1 MTYFI
6 RLKSNNTLKNLIEP
20 YLERPTGSLLKSGIE
35 EKFIDLSYQAG
46 SWEKPRRVVCRIA
59 WHENE
64 LFPPDRI
71 RCDQLPYFSRECNQ
85 GLQSQGRGRKQ
96 DQGGQE
102 CFALGQNKLPS
113 L

>member
-46 SWEKPRRVVCRIA
+46 SWEIPRRVVCRIA

-64 LFPPDRI
+64 
-71 RCDQLPYFSRECNQ
+71 
-85 GLQSQGRGRKQ
+85 GLCRKVFNFHQ
-96 DQGGQE
+96 PLL
-102 CFALGQNKLPS
+102 CFMNFTE
-113 L
+113 